1 MMLFQEIHQLEQTIL
16 MVTHS
21 NIDASYAERVIFIKD
36 EHVSHEIYR
45 GEESQLAFQQRI
57 TDSLALVNGGSVN
70 MKLRLLWHIVQ
81 RQFITQRLVIIPFIL
96 AVSVLF
102 MIEYTLVSIGLNS
115 YIKQKN
121 DFLVPFIIIANF
133 FMALLTLFLFSMQI
147 TL

>member
-1 MMLFQEIHQLEQTIL
+1 
-16 MVTHS
+16 
-21 NIDASYAERVIFIKD
+21 
-36 EHVSHEIYR
+36 
-45 GEESQLAFQQRI
+45 
-57 TDSLALVNGGSVN
+57 
-70 MKLRLLWHIVQ
+70 MKLRLLWHIMR

-133 FMALLTLFLFSMQI
+133 YGAFNFYFYFLCKSLYDV
-147 TL
+147 TKTKRV

>member
-1 MMLFQEIHQLEQTIL
+1 
-16 MVTHS
+16 
-21 NIDASYAERVIFIKD
+21 
-36 EHVSHEIYR
+36 
-45 GEESQLAFQQRI
+45 
-57 TDSLALVNGGSVN
+57 
-70 MKLRLLWHIVQ
+70 MKLRLLWHIMR

-133 FMALLTLFLFSMQI
+133 YGAFNFYFISMQI